1 MPLRRTL
8 TISLLTG
15 LMVLGISAYRS
26 TTVSASIGFQPV
38 SPGELKMTSE
48 PLAPGAPAIILY
60 REVDRDDNGRA
71 GHGGAI
77 YIGSGMQVNADRF
90 EDNYYRIKILTE
102 EGRKYANVEIPLP
115 DFIGIVTNVLAR
127 TIRPDGSIVNFDGK
141 TLDKTIL
148 KRRGFKFQAKTFTLP
163 DVQVGSIIEYSYT
176 ISFNGPYFFSSH
188 WILSNE
194 LFTRRARFSLRPYQN
209 DYVPASFRWTEQLR
223 PGTGEPKQGP
233 DGLVR
238 LEASNIPAFQAEDF
252 MPPEDELKER
262 VDFIYSFEPF
272 EMDVNKFWKQV
283 GKKRNAALES
293 FLNRRGSMDQAVAQI
308 VSPADSPEVKL
319 QKIYARVQ
327 QLRNTSYE
335 VQKTQQEQQRDQ
347 EKPAENVDEV
357 WRRGFGSE
365 LDLTWLFLA
374 LARTAGFEA
383 YGVLVPNR
391 EEFFFNPKTMNSGR
405 LDQTIVQVKLNG
417 KDLYLA
423 PAAAFTPFG
432 LLKWQEA
439 GVQGLRL
446 DKDGGTWIQTSLSDS
461 SVSEVERKANLKLSP
476 TGDLEGNVTVTFTGL
491 EALRRRLEER
501 NQDQTAR
508 KKFLEDEVKQYI
520 PAAAEVELANQPDW
534 ASSAPTLVAEFKL
547 KIPGWA
553 SSAGHRELLPVGL
566 FSAPERHLFDHSE
579 RVQPIYM
586 EFPSQRAD
594 DVTIELPAGWQV
606 GSLPA
611 APSQNAPIVGY
622 ALNAEDV
629 QGRLHLR
636 RTLRV
641 DFLLLDP
648 KYYPALRNFFHLV
661 KAGDEEQV
669 VLQAGTASASQ

>member
-1 MPLRRTL
+1 VPLRRLL
-8 TISLLTG
+8 TISAFTSLMLLGT
-15 LMVLGISAYRS
+15 SAYRS
-26 TTVSASIGFQPV
+26 PTVSASVGFQPV
-38 SPGELKMTSE
+38 SPEELKMTSE

-60 REVDRDDNGRA
+60 REVDRDDNGRTS
-71 GHGGAI
+71 HGGAV
-77 YIGSGMQVNADRF
+77 YIGSGMQGTADRF

-115 DFIGIVTNVLAR
+115 SFLGMVTNVIAR
-127 TIRPDGSIVNFDGK
+127 TIRSDGSIVNFDGK
-141 TLDKTIL
+141 TLDKTIF
-148 KRRGFKFQAKTFTLP
+148 KRQGYKFQAKTFTLP
-163 DVQVGSIIEYSYT
+163 DVQVGSIIEYYYT
-176 ISFNGPYFFSSH
+176 ISFNGYYVVSSD

-194 LFTRRARFSLRPYQN
+194 LFTRRAKFSLRPLQN
-209 DYVPASFRWTEQLR
+209 DYVPVSFRWTEQLR
-223 PGTGEPKQGP
+223 PGSSEPKQGP
-233 DGLVR
+233 DGIVR
-238 LEASNIPAFQAEDF
+238 LEASNIPAFQSEDF
-252 MPPEDELKER
+252 MPPENELKER

-283 GKKRNAALES
+283 GKKRNATLEA
-293 FLNRRGSMDQAVAQI
+293 FLNKRGSVEQALAEI
-308 VSPADSPEVKL
+308 ASPTDSPEVKL
-319 QKIYARVQ
+319 HKIYARVQ

-335 VQKTQQEQQRDQ
+335 VQKTEQEKERDQ

-365 LDLTWLFLA
+365 SDLTWLFLA
-374 LARTAGFEA
+374 LARSAGLEA

-391 EEFFFNPKTMNSGR
+391 EQFFFNPKTMNSR
-405 LDQTIVQVKLNG
+405 ALDQTIVLVKLNG

-432 LLKWQEA
+432 LLKWQETA
-439 GVQGLRL
+439 VQGLRL
-446 DKDGGTWIQTSLSDS
+446 DKDGGTWIETPLPDS
-461 SVSEVERKANLKLSP
+461 SVSEIERTANLKLSD
-476 TGDLEGNVTVTFTGL
+476 TGDLEGKVTVTFTGL
-491 EALRRRLEER
+491 EALRRRVEER
-501 NQDQTAR
+501 NEDQAAR
-508 KKFLEDEVKQYI
+508 KRFLEDELKQYI

-534 ASSAPTLVAEFKL
+534 ASSAEALVAEFKL

-553 SSAGHRELLPVGL
+553 SPAGRRELLSVGL
-566 FSAPERHLFDHSE
+566 FSATEKHLFDHTE

-606 GSLPA
+606 GSLPP
-611 APSQNAPIVGY
+611 APKQNAPVLGY
-622 ALNAEDV
+622 SLEAEDI

-636 RTLRV
+636 RSLRV

-648 KYYPALRNFFHLV
+648 KYYPALRNFFHMV

-669 VLQAGTASASQ
+669 VLQAGTASASN